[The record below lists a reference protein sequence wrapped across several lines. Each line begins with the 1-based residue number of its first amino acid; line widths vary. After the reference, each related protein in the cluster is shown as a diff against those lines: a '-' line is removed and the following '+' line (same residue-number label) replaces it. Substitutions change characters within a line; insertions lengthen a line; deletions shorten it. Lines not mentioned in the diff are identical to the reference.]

1 MEIKNPLY
9 QNQGIHV
16 IASIFTIDK
25 GIAKVLLIKRNNEPY
40 NGMWALVGGALYN
53 NETVTEGMEREI
65 KEKIGIKVNNLEFCE
80 IFSNPGRSPI
90 MRMVAIAHIGIV
102 DIDKVNIL
110 KATLKTTDADWFPIN
125 KIGELAYDHNEV
137 LKKCIETLK
146 DRIINSDILKG
157 LYPEGFTIPE
167 IQTVYE
173 AILEQKFDRRNF
185 RKKLINTKLIY
196 DTNKTKTFKGSKPAK
211 LYKFVDGIQN
221 KNVF

>member
-25 GIAKVLLIKRNNEPY
+25 GVAKVLLIKRNNEPY

-65 KEKIGIKVNNLEFCE
+65 KEKIGIKVNNLEFCK

-110 KATLKTTDADWFPIN
+110 KETLKTTDADWFPIN
-125 KIGELAYDHNEV
+125 KIGELAYDHKEV

>member
-110 KATLKTTDADWFPIN
+110 KETLKTTDADWFPIN